1 MVDIAHLIYPWNF
14 PTSVVF
20 ITCFVAFHL
29 VLVGWWK
36 LGDFGW
42 KVVDYVWLAFGLLS
56 VGAAI
61 SNVRS
66 MVAASNFETARNQS
80 ATLYRSFSIEIR
92 SVADRCPDWRK
103 RAAWHTDPNM
113 DGHRGL
119 YAEHIEG
126 LCKWLTGEAERYPS
140 VQPSDLK
147 RLPWFPESA
156 DYASYSTKDDWP
168 TDVDVDSLP
177 DLKVIRHGIFFV
189 ENYTP
194 DRGADALKKFEQLP
208 AMAKRFNEHQTDV
221 ERMHKELER
230 ASFEDS
236 NIRYAAPIFLA
247 LALALR
253 MTKVTGE
260 IALLYRKNKAA
271 RNK

>member
-20 ITCFVAFHL
+20 ITCFVVFHL

-168 TDVDVDSLP
+168 TGVDSLP
-177 DLKVIRHGIFFV
+177 DRDDVKYGISFV
-189 ENYTP
+189 ESYTP

-208 AMAKRFNEHQTDV
+208 AMAKRFNEHQIDV
-221 ERMHKELER
+221 ERTQKELGT
-230 ASFEDS
+230 ASLVDS

-260 IALLYRKNKAA
+260 IALLCRKNKAA